1 MNFGRPARTVVTVED
16 LSLIHISTN
25 FKTVCVDIRFV
36 LWIMDKYAGA
46 GKLIDEMRLVK

>member
-1 MNFGRPARTVVTVED
+1 MIMLNMLVSVKTFHP
-16 LSLIHISTN
+16 TN